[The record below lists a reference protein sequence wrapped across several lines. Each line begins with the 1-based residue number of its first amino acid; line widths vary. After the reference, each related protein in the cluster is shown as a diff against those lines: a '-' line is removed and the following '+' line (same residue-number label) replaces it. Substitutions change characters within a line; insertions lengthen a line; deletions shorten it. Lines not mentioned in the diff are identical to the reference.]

1 MSIYN
6 TAGQERFHAIT
17 PMYYRHCDAC
27 VLVVSNERQS
37 WEGAFAWIAVHSYVT
52 SIVSKGLR

>member
-17 PMYYRHCDAC
+17 PIYFRDSDAC
-27 VLVVSNERQS
+27 VLVVSNERKS
-37 WEGAFAWIAVHSYVT
+37 WDSAIQWIAVAHSLLPRLYP
-52 SIVSKGLR
+52 